1 MNSISPKLLGEIT
14 LYDWYYRIEDEMPVI
29 VGVEKRAFY
38 FQFWYV
44 WNPHNFNYSLSWLSN
59 KLNWSDDNI

>member
-38 FQFWYV
+38 F
-44 WNPHNFNYSLSWLSN
+44 
-59 KLNWSDDNI
+59 